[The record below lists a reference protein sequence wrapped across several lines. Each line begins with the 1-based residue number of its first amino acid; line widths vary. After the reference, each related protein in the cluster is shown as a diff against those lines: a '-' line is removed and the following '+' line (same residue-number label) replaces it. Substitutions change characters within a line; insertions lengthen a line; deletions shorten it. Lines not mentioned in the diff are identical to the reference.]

1 MSIKLRTNFM
11 DRLRAHAEQRNVNP
25 LWGET
30 KITAK
35 ICGHPFFEPFA
46 LVAIVFNA
54 LWIGYSTDQEDPDG
68 KEPPFSTKAI
78 DNMFCFWFVV
88 EILLRIG
95 AYRTPISFF
104 IGDKPNRL
112 WNNFDFVLVCFLV
125 GETVLLPMATK
136 GSGKTPA
143 VPALSSLR
151 LLRLLRVV
159 RVLRF
164 VPELAMMVRSLVAAI
179 RSVTTT
185 FALAVGI
192 MYIFSIVFTQWAR
205 THEQKYECD
214 PPVNCVEAAFGS
226 IAKSFLTLFQILC
239 FDATFSLI
247 RAILKERPLYG
258 CLLLVFI
265 VIAAFTVL
273 NMLIGVV
280 CQIVAQTSANERS
293 ASMKLEVSKL
303 LKLLEIEDTGFI
315 SKKELERN
323 KHVLSELDKAGVDEE
338 TIKTATHIL
347 DRKMQNKGGAN
358 QEAIHIDLEEF
369 MEVIFKLL
377 HPPQTQDILLVQ
389 SKLEKLE
396 RALGANSGES
406 QGAAASAAI
415 KEKTAAMNADDDDEN
430 HVMDES
436 TRSAVESSIWEL
448 ESQVSAMLDHAMQA
462 TGRSAPPREA
472 AWDVE
477 LKRLDAAMCRL
488 RVRLERCQDEAGPTG
503 TGRGGPADEAV
514 ELAANELQYWRKL
527 CGEVVQSISVAS
539 TLMAQ
544 AQREAEPSD
553 VGPLGMFRGDSPFR
567 DLTSASC

>member
-11 DRLRAHAEQRNVNP
+11 DRLRAHAEQRNYNP
-25 LWGET
+25 LWGE
-30 KITAK
+30 KKVFAK

-68 KEPPFSTKAI
+68 KEPPFSSKAI
-78 DNMFCFWFVV
+78 DNMFCFWFTV

-95 AYRTPISFF
+95 AYKSPMSFF
-104 IGDKPNRL
+104 LHDKINRL
-112 WNNFDFVLVCFLV
+112 WNNFDFILVFFLV
-125 GETVLLPMATK
+125 GETVLLPMATRNS
-136 GSGKTPA
+136 SGETPTI
-143 VPALSSLR
+143 PALSSLR

-205 THEQKYECD
+205 THEQKYPCD

-247 RAILKERPLYG
+247 RAIIQERPLYG

-303 LKLLEIEDTGFI
+303 LRLLEIEDTGFI
-315 SKKELERN
+315 AKKELERN
-323 KHVLSELDKAGVDEE
+323 KHVLGELDKAGVDEE

-347 DRKMQNKGGAN
+347 DRKVKNPASA
-358 QEAIHIDLEEF
+358 QEAVHIDLEEF

-396 RALGANSGES
+396 RALGASGSSES
-406 QGAAASAAI
+406 QGALASAAI
-415 KEKTAAMNADDDDEN
+415 QERTAMMNDDDDK
-430 HVMDES
+430 HVMDEGC
-436 TRSAVESSIWEL
+436 RQAVERSIWEL
-448 ESQVSAMLDHAMQA
+448 ESQVSAMLDHAMEA
-462 TGRSAPPREA
+462 TGRTAAPREA

-488 RVRLERCQDEAGPTG
+488 RVRLERCQDEAGPNT

-514 ELAANELQYWRKL
+514 ELASSELQYWRKL

-544 AQREAEPSD
+544 AQREAEPD
-553 VGPLGMFRGDSPFR
+553 GMFRGDSPFR
-567 DLTSASC
+567 DLSGMPMTGASF